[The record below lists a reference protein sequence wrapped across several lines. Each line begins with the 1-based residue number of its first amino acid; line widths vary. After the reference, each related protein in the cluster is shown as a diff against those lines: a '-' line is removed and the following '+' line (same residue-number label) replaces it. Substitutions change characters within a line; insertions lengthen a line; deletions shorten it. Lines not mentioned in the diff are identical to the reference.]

1 MQDILLCILLIEYL
15 HKFFLRSKTLIN
27 PVRYPTNKTSCSSV
41 ISKQLI
47 ILSLSSGSALLKN
60 FVGKGISF
68 VFFFSFNEKN
78 IIFPLESHKIK
89 SSSFGYM
96 HFIYLFFSV
105 NIDLFMSKW
114 GSISNTLFNLDFFL

>member
-60 FVGKGISF
+60 FV
-68 VFFFSFNEKN
+68 FFFSFNEKN